1 MKKSIVIL
9 IISLLSLSLFAQ
21 GTIVVWGSP
30 HNLVARNVPEGDD
43 FIDIAAGNKYG
54 IGLRGNGTIVTWGQA
69 NQLVSNS
76 PSGNDF
82 IAISAGDQHA
92 VALRSNGTVVA
103 WGSNALGQLNVPS
116 HNDIVKISAGINH
129 TLAIRSN
136 GEVIAWGSNANLQC
150 NVLSGTFIDIAAGN
164 TYSLG
169 IRSNGEIVGWGQAW
183 NGELSNIPTGNDFV
197 QISGKYLHA
206 IARRSNGTIVAWG
219 NPTENLNAPAG
230 SFVNMTAG
238 WQGNVAIRAD
248 GEMVAWANL
257 WALRTVPQW
266 VQDLDI
272 VKVSGGDAFFL
283 GLTGVFGESD
293 ADGDGIADSL
303 DEYPDDPLR
312 AYNLRYPLNSPT
324 GWGTLAYEDQWP
336 QQGDYDFN
344 DLVLDYQLNLVL
356 DAQLRIKDI
365 KGNFRLRAVGA
376 TFQNAFGIEFPFP
389 TSAIQSVVGLG
400 NNLPYNMPI
409 IEAGNYS
416 ILKVISSTNDFI
428 NVPGGGIFWNSQLD
442 QPNYE
447 PIPISFE
454 LTLTEAINQNSLPFW
469 GFWNPYL
476 MVNRVLGH
484 EIHLPGYPPTI
495 HANTSLFGMDDDTT
509 NPSMNRFYK
518 TSSNLP
524 WALDLP
530 IHWKYPIEQREISRA
545 YYRFAPWAESGGT
558 QYQDWYR
565 IENGD
570 VNLNLIYNP

>member
-1 MKKSIVIL
+1 MKKSVLFL
-9 IISLLSLSLFAQ
+9 IISLLSLGLFAQ

-30 HNLVARNVPEGDD
+30 HNIVARDVPEGDD
-43 FIDIAAGNKYG
+43 FIEIAAGNKYG
-54 IGLRGNGTIVTWGQA
+54 VGLRENGSIVTWGQA
-69 NQLVSNS
+69 NQLVNNS
-76 PSGNDF
+76 PAGVGF

-92 VALRSNGTVVA
+92 VALRGNGTVVA
-103 WGSNALGQLNVPS
+103 WGSNSSGQLNVPS
-116 HNDIVKISAGINH
+116 NNDIVKISAGINH
-129 TLAIRSN
+129 SLAIRAN
-136 GEVIAWGSNANLQC
+136 GEVVAWGSNANGQC
-150 NVLSGTFIDIAAGN
+150 NVPSGTFIDIAAGN

-169 IRSNGEIVGWGQAW
+169 IRSSGEIVGWGTAW
-183 NGELSNIPTGNDFV
+183 NGELSDIPAGSDFV
-197 QISGKYLHA
+197 QISGKFLHA
-206 IARRSNGTIVAWG
+206 IARRSNGTIAAWG

-230 SFVNMTAG
+230 AFVNMTAG

-293 ADGDGIADSL
+293 ADGDGVADSL

-312 AYNLRYPLNSPT
+312 AYNLRYPLESPT
-324 GWGTLAYEDQWP
+324 GWGTLAYEDMWP

-344 DLVLDYQLNLVL
+344 DLVLDYQLHLVL
-356 DAQLRIKDI
+356 DAEMKIKDI
-365 KGNFRLRAVGA
+365 NGNFRLRAVGA

-389 TSAIQSVVGLG
+389 ASAIESISGFG
-400 NNLPYNMPI
+400 NNAPYAMQV
-409 IEAGNYS
+409 IEAGSNS
-416 ILKVISSTNDFI
+416 ILKVISSTNDFV

-442 QPNYE
+442 QPHFDS
-447 PIPISFE
+447 IPISFA
-454 LTLTEAINQNSLPFW
+454 LTLTDALNQNSLPFW
-469 GFWNPYL
+469 GIWNPYL

-495 HANTSLFGMDDDTT
+495 HANAALFGMDDDTT
-509 NPSMNRFYK
+509 NPAQNRYYK
-518 TSSNLP
+518 TNRNLP

-530 IHWKYPIEQREISRA
+530 IQWKYPIEQHEISRA

-558 QYQDWYR
+558 QYQDWYNLG
-565 IENGD
+565 NGD